1 MIQRDALGRFARAP
15 AEPATEQPAEPATE
29 QPAEPAED
37 AACLA
42 DQLRIALLRRMAAMV
57 DALPGGYYTEI
68 KGQLAEGAGGLVGTF
83 KLRDFAAS
91 LKDLAG
97 TPARANE
104 GEIED
109 LSPLVALLG
118 GDEDDVDDEEED

>member
-1 MIQRDALGRFARAP
+1 MIRDARGRFARAP
-15 AEPATEQPAEPATE
+15 AAEPATE

-37 AACLA
+37 AASLA
-42 DQLRIALLRRMAAMV
+42 DQLRVALLRRMAAMAA
-57 DALPGGYYTEI
+57 ALPGGYYTEI

-97 TPARANE
+97 APARATE
-104 GEIED
+104 TEIED
-109 LSPLVALLG
+109 WGPLAALLG
-118 GDEDDVDDEEED
+118 GEDDEETEEDD